1 MTDCHVAALLT
12 MTVKSVS
19 APKKNGQALDTLS
32 LRGGPAGR
40 RGNPHPPSL
49 APPLVE
55 LSAQLTERAVQR
67 RGYARL
73 LLVKFNIAIC
83 IVHIRKCD
91 RTIAPIINSSVGK
104 IKVTIV
110 VSTLNACTHGC
121 LTGAALHNFIAIRW
135 GHL

>member
-1 MTDCHVAALLT
+1 MAIRIPRP
-12 MTVKSVS
+12 S
-19 APKKNGQALDTLS
+19 APLS
-32 LRGGPAGR
+32 KGAVSR
-40 RGNPHPPSL
+40 RLTEGFRPL